1 MTTKYTSVSMTL
13 SAAIT
18 AMPGPASLPMA
29 NSVSAQL
36 SLVTTAVSYHT
47 ANPSRTTVCIEKMA
61 KYSLR
66 HCSGTLQMETRRS
79 GSGVD
84 ISWLVVNLPPL

>member
-18 AMPGPASLPMA
+18 AMPGPTSLPMA
-29 NSVSAQL
+29 KIVSTQL
-36 SLVTTAVSYHT
+36 SLVTTAVSYQI
-47 ANPSRTTVCIEKMA
+47 ANPSRTKVCNEKMA

-66 HCSGTLQMETRRS
+66 HCSGTVQMETRRS

-84 ISWLVVNLPPL
+84 IS